1 MRTVLGEETGTI
13 TGEETSVSSMGVV
26 IVFQDPL
33 TRQWA
38 TEAWERT
45 NEILCQEGGSLRF
58 WRMDD
63 LVHPLIAEEAI
74 LAAAE
79 AAIIMVAMRDAV
91 LPPAAQCVWNDGW
104 LAKRDSLTGLLVSMV
119 GVHPHSKREK
129 PLLDD
134 YLRAIAMRGGLDY
147 LPRERT
153 LPAETVS
160 AFDEESIADRA
171 NANTQVM
178 GTILRQGR
186 FTASYQH
193 WGINE

>member
-1 MRTVLGEETGTI
+1 
-13 TGEETSVSSMGVV
+13 
-26 IVFQDPL
+26 
-33 TRQWA
+33 
-38 TEAWERT
+38 
-45 NEILCQEGGSLRF
+45 
-58 WRMDD
+58 
-63 LVHPLIAEEAI
+63 
-74 LAAAE
+74 
-79 AAIIMVAMRDAV
+79 
-91 LPPAAQCVWNDGW
+91 LPPAALCVWNEGW

>member
-1 MRTVLGEETGTI
+1 MRTLLGEECGTI
-13 TGEETSVSSMGVV
+13 TGEETSVSSMGIV
-26 IVFQDPL
+26 IVFQDSL

-38 TEAWERT
+38 TEVWERT
-45 NEILCQEGGSLRF
+45 SEVLCQEGGSLRF

-91 LPPAAQCVWNDGW
+91 LPPATLCVWNEGW
-104 LAKRDSLTGLLVSMV
+104 LAKREAPTGLLVSMV
-119 GVHPHSKREK
+119 GVHPQSKRER
-129 PLLDD
+129 PFLDD

-147 LPRERT
+147 LPRERA
-153 LPAETVS
+153 LPADTVS
-160 AFDEESIADRA
+160 AFDLEGIADRA

-186 FTASYQH
+186 PTATYQH